1 MEPEFFITNAAERK
15 IIEILKTESKD
26 SYFRI
31 SVQGGGCSGF
41 QYNFLVDNTLTDD
54 DQVFGKENSKVVIDL
69 ISLNFI
75 KGSSLDYLQEMSGE
89 KFVIA
94 NPNAAASCGCGNSF
108 SV

>member
-1 MEPEFFITNAAERK
+1 MELEFFITNTAKSK
-15 IIEILKTESKD
+15 IAEILKTEAKD

-41 QYNFLVDNTLTDD
+41 QYNFLVDNVLTDD
-54 DQVFGKENSKVVIDL
+54 DQVFSQNNIKVVIDL

-75 KGSSLDYLQEMSGE
+75 QGSSLDYLQEMSGE
-89 KFVIA
+89 KFVIT
-94 NPNAAASCGCGNSF
+94 NPNAATSCGCGNSF

>member
-1 MEPEFFITNAAERK
+1 MELEFFITNIAEQK
-15 IIEILKTESKD
+15 IIEILKTESQD

-41 QYNFLVDNTLTDD
+41 QYNFLVDNVLTEDD
-54 DQVFGKENSKVVIDL
+54 HIFGTETSRVVIDL

-89 KFVIA
+89 KFVIT
-94 NPNAAASCGCGNSF
+94 NPNAATSCGCGNSF

>member
-1 MEPEFFITNAAERK
+1 MELEFFITNIAEQK
-15 IIEILKTESKD
+15 IIEILKTESQD

-41 QYNFLVDNTLTDD
+41 QYNFLVDNVLTEDD
-54 DQVFGKENSKVVIDL
+54 HIFGTENSRVVIDL

-89 KFVIA
+89 KFVIT
-94 NPNAAASCGCGNSF
+94 NPNAATSCGCGNSF